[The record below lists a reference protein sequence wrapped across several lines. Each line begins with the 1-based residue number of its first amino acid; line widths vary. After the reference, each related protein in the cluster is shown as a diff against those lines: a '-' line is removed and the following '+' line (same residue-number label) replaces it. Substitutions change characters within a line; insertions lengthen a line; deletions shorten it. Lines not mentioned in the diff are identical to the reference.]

1 MSRGVLDNRT
11 VRALFLLLV
20 VSTGAAGVR
29 PAAAAREQ
37 MACLTSDDRT
47 PPTSRVERACCCVEV
62 PDGAAHRPPDT
73 TGLRSSDDAVAIT
86 PREAGR
92 TRVALPGDLVSRAA
106 FRVWVPPPTLLR
118 ARTAFLC

>member
-1 MSRGVLDNRT
+1 MPRHVVDNRT
-11 VRALFLLLV
+11 VRALVLLLV

-29 PAAAAREQ
+29 PAAAAREE
-37 MACLTSDDRT
+37 MACLSAGDQT

-73 TGLRSSDDAVAIT
+73 TGLRSSDEVAT
-86 PREAGR
+86 APPREAGR
-92 TRVALPGDLVSRAA
+92 TGVALPGDLVSRAA
-106 FRVWVPPPTLLR
+106 FRVWVPPPTLLQ